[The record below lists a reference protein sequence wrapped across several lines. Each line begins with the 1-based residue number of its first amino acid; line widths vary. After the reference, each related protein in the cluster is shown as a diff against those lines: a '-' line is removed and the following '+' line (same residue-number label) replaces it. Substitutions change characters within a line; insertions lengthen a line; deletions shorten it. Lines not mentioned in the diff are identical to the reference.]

1 MSTTASSGT
10 NRNLLILF
18 SVIVLD
24 LIGFGV
30 VMPILPFYA
39 KQYGANATVLG
50 ALLTSYSAMQFVF
63 SSLWGKLSDRI
74 GRKNVLLFTI
84 AGSAVSLTILGLA
97 NSLLLLFV
105 GRILAGIFA
114 ANISVASAYVTDVT
128 TEENRSKGMGMIG
141 AAFGIGFLL
150 GPAMGGILSRHGYHV
165 PILVAAG
172 LSALNWIYA
181 FARLP
186 EPARHHKPEEVIK
199 TSVLSHRP
207 ILLFCAIYFLFTVA
221 VSQLEATFAFFMM
234 QRFNYDAMHVSYI
247 LALMALIMV
256 GIQGGL
262 IRTLTQKYGEPLLLV
277 SGALL
282 LAASFAFV
290 PWSPTVVLLL
300 LPLGFS
306 SVGRGISQPSL
317 MSLVSKKSP
326 PHMRGAVMGTFQA
339 SASLGRVVGPVLAG
353 TLFDVSAPLPFYV
366 AGGLMAVVCVLSLN
380 V

>member
-1 MSTTASSGT
+1 MPPSSGP

-50 ALLTSYSAMQFVF
+50 LLLTSYSAMQFAF
-63 SSLWGKLSDRI
+63 SSVWGRLSDRI

-97 NSLLLLFV
+97 DSLFLLFV
-105 GRILAGIFA
+105 GRILSGVFA

-141 AAFGIGFLL
+141 VAFGIGFLL
-150 GPAMGGILSRHGYHV
+150 GPAMGGILSRHGYHA
-165 PILVAAG
+165 PILTAAG
-172 LSALNWIYA
+172 LCALNWIYT

-186 EPARHHKPEEVIK
+186 EPSKHHKPEEVIK
-199 TSVLSHRP
+199 TSALSHRP
-207 ILLFCAIYFLFTVA
+207 IFMFCTIYFLFTVA
-221 VSQLEATFAFFMM
+221 VSQLETTFALFMM
-234 QRFNYDAMHVSYI
+234 QRFHYAPMHVAYI
-247 LALMALIMV
+247 LALMALIMAA
-256 GIQGGL
+256 IQGGL
-262 IRTLTQKYGEPLLLV
+262 IRTLTQKYGESLLLV

-282 LAASFAFV
+282 LTASFAFV
-290 PWSPTVVLLL
+290 PWSPTVALLL

-306 SVGRGISQPSL
+306 SVGRSISQPSL

-339 SASLGRVVGPVLAG
+339 SASLGRVVGPVIAG
-353 TLFDVSAPLPFYV
+353 TLFDVSMPLPFYV
-366 AGGLMAVVCVLSLN
+366 AGGLMAIVCALSLN
-380 V
+380 I